1 MVKVIDAC
9 ALMAYLEKESGA
21 QKVKEL
27 LVKASEGFN
36 LLLMTTVNWGEVFYV
51 LVRDHGI
58 LEAERIQRIVET
70 FPIEFIPV
78 DLELARQ
85 AALYKAV
92 KKLPYAD
99 CFAAGLAK
107 LRRGE
112 IVTAD
117 KEFKIIEDE
126 IKVLWIREEK

>member
-1 MVKVIDAC
+1 MVQVIDAC
-9 ALMAYLEKESGA
+9 ALMAYLEKESGY

-27 LVKASEGFN
+27 LVKASEGSRT
-36 LLLMTTVNWGEVFYV
+36 LLMTTVNWGEVSYV
-51 LVRDHGI
+51 LVRYYGI
-58 LEAERIQRIVET
+58 LEAEKIQRIVET

-78 DLELARQ
+78 DLGLAKQ
-85 AALYKAV
+85 AALYKAA

-107 LRRGE
+107 LHRGE

-117 KEFKIIEDE
+117 KEVKVIEDE
-126 IKVLWIREEK
+126 IKGLWIREEK

>member
-1 MVKVIDAC
+1 MVQVIDAC

-27 LVKASEGFN
+27 LVKASEGSN

-70 FPIEFIPV
+70 FPIEFVPV
-78 DLELARQ
+78 DLVLAKQ

-92 KKLPYAD
+92 KNFLT
-99 CFAAGLAK
+99 
-107 LRRGE
+107 R
-112 IVTAD
+112 IVSRL
-117 KEFKIIEDE
+117 
-126 IKVLWIREEK
+126 V